1 MQNDNNHKNLAAA
14 ILENGGY
21 SSDTSLTI
29 PTTSAATFP
38 DVPFFA
44 TIMPTTDLANSNNSE
59 IVEVTAASTS
69 GSDTTFTISRGQR
82 GTTAI
87 NWDAGKAVLV
97 HAIYTEDVVYID
109 TTLSTPT
116 NIAYVSED
124 NIQTGAVTTSKIA
137 NGAVTSQNIDW
148 TTITPQV
155 VNNITD
161 YVSISTGVTINSQS
175 LYRIG
180 PMFIYL
186 FDINASFGTSQTV
199 VGTVSNKVMVTAF
212 GSARLNVGTQPPAV
226 AQLIPGG
233 QFRIFATTSA
243 SGGCA
248 GCVIFFASD

>member
-59 IVEVTAASTS
+59 IVEVTATSTS

-137 NGAVTSQNIDW
+137 NGAVTSQNIDFE
-148 TTITPQV
+148 TLSSSDVTLGAASITSFDCKKMLGYVFLCVSGNINPNQTWQDYFALPSGWKPV
-155 VNNITD
+155 VATAAAFFVADNPVNNQELQTN
-161 YVSISTGVTINSQS
+161 GVFHARCANAGSNQG
-175 LYRIG
+175 YRLS
-180 PMFIYL
+180 MVYR
-186 FDINASFGTSQTV
+186 AS
-199 VGTVSNKVMVTAF
+199 
-212 GSARLNVGTQPPAV
+212 
-226 AQLIPGG
+226 
-233 QFRIFATTSA
+233 
-243 SGGCA
+243 
-248 GCVIFFASD
+248 